1 MGILNVAIADD
12 NERMVEILDSIVK
25 KDDEIRIVGKAN
37 NGEDVY
43 HMIKEKER
51 LHDTA
56 GTADFAVN

>member
-1 MGILNVAIADD
+1 MGILSVAIADD

-43 HMIKEKER
+43 HMIKEKEYIQQSKKYN
-51 LHDTA
+51 T
-56 GTADFAVN
+56 